1 MLDGCNAPVK
11 FKEQFDLIMTHEVYH
26 NLPQP
31 NKLLDV
37 AHMMLKKGGRFLL
50 HEVETY
56 ESLSANKNVLG
67 Q

>member
-1 MLDGCNAPVK
+1 MLNACNAPVK

-31 NKLLDV
+31 DKLLDG

-50 HEVETY
+50 YEIDAS
-56 ESLSANKNVLG
+56 ESLSTNKNVLG
-67 Q
+67 R